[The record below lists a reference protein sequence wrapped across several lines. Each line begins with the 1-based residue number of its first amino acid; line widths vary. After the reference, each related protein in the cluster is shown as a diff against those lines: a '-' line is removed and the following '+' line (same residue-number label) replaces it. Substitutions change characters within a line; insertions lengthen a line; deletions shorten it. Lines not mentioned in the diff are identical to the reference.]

1 VSARI
6 LVVEDEAPVR
16 RGLVDLLAAQGHTVI
31 AAETGPEGLVKARE
45 ARPEL
50 ILLDVMLPG
59 MDGFAVLRALR
70 ADGLDAPVLML
81 TARGAEL
88 DKVTGFA
95 LGVDDYVTKPFSM
108 LELLG
113 RVGALLR
120 RAGATAKPVAA
131 GPERLVLGAVDVDLR
146 RHAAT
151 RAGAPLELPAKAFG
165 VLAALAR
172 ADGAPVSRD
181 ALLDEVWGQD
191 HAANPRTVDNLVV
204 RLRQAIE
211 PDPASP
217 AYLVT
222 VHGKGYRLVMP

>member
-1 VSARI
+1 MTARI

-16 RGLVDLLAAQGHTVI
+16 RGLVDLLAAQGHAVLE
-31 AAETGPEGLVKARE
+31 AATGPEGLVKARE
-45 ARPEL
+45 GRPDL
-50 ILLDVMLPG
+50 VILDVMLPG
-59 MDGFAVLRALR
+59 QDGFAVLRDLR
-70 ADGLDAPVLML
+70 ATGSRVPVLML

-120 RAGATAKPVAA
+120 RAAPPPAAPAEGPAALRLGEVAI
-131 GPERLVLGAVDVDLR
+131 DLR
-146 RHAAT
+146 RHEAT
-151 RAGAPLELPAKAFG
+151 RAGLPLDLPGSAYDL
-165 VLAALAR
+165 LAALAR
-172 ADGAPVSRD
+172 ADGAPVGRD
-181 ALLDEVWGQD
+181 RLLDEVWGPD

-211 PDPASP
+211 PDPAAP
-217 AYLVT
+217 VHLVT
-222 VHGKGYRLVMP
+222 VHGKGYRLVP